1 MLFRVSI
8 KELEGPADPYGLES
22 WEKRMTTAQ
31 ALASLMSAIL
41 KCLKAVGRA
50 TAAAVL
56 TNNPS
61 KVWNELGPGF
71 FQAGPA
77 AWLEMST
84 AAAQLRQDREPASSL
99 RATQEMDSQVCRRQN
114 TTESRKYF

>member
-1 MLFRVSI
+1 M
-8 KELEGPADPYGLES
+8 
-22 WEKRMTTAQ
+22 Q
-31 ALASLMSAIL
+31 AVASLMSAIL

-50 TAAAVL
+50 KSCCSTDEQPQEDVGWAKAR
-56 TNNPS
+56 S
-61 KVWNELGPGF
+61 

-84 AAAQLRQDREPASSL
+84 AAAQLRQDPEPASSL

-114 TTESRKYF
+114 TSESGKHFWTIQFVV